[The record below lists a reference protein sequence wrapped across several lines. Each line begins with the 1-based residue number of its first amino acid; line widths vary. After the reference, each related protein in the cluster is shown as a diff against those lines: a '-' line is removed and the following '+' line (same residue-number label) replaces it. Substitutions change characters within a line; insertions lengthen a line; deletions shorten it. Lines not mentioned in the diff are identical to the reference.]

1 MDQIVR
7 GSISSQIPNWV
18 SKIEKNYSTCI
29 KKINDVVIVHIDEVR
44 LGDQSNKARKQS
56 TLNQSIKNQLRDDF
70 DENDWREDQEPAI
83 IFLNKDVSN
92 SSLSTPKKYDAHLCI
107 HRLTGVKETTGNG
120 SANFQKTF
128 PAVVVELEDGLS
140 SQEVNLILSV
150 FGMEENAN
158 RRASNPATTD
168 DYTAGALNMVE
179 DLRVNGREATVSEKI
194 AYLDI
199 ELKKMKRM
207 GSTIWKKYQ
216 LIRRILKNVRRLLD
230 KDGVAHKRHSFANA
244 QKYVEEYYEDSFE
257 YNTIGKIDN
266 LHFRNTQAN
275 SFTTLNTGMPM
286 NKSISLFWPSNRI
299 DRNLNDI
306 YLSLKT
312 MERED
317 EKVPIHIF
325 LSVDTL
331 GFQDLLHDRKT
342 YARQL
347 LEMRD
352 MLSDDIKERIVFV
365 AFLPQH
371 SSEDLE
377 TLIDFRDFQKKYL
390 KDTL

>member
-1 MDQIVR
+1 MNQIVR

-18 SKIEKNYSTCI
+18 SNIEKNYSTCI

-70 DENDWREDQEPAI
+70 DENGWREDQEPAI
-83 IFLNKDVSN
+83 IFLNKDTAK

-107 HRLTGVKETTGNG
+107 HRLTGVKETTGTG

-128 PAVVVELEDGLS
+128 PAVVIELEDGLT
-140 SQEVNLILSV
+140 SQEVNFILSV

-158 RRASNPATTD
+158 RRASNPATTN

-179 DLRVNGREATVSEKI
+179 GLRVSGREATVQEKI
-194 AYLDI
+194 AYLEI
-199 ELKKMKRM
+199 ELKKMRRM
-207 GSTIWKKYQ
+207 GSTVWKKYQ
-216 LIRRILKNVRRLLD
+216 LIRRILKNVRRVLD
-230 KDGVAHKRHSFANA
+230 KDGVAHRRHSFETA
-244 QKYVEEYYEDSFE
+244 QNYVEEYYEDSFE

-266 LHFRNTQAN
+266 LHFRKTQAN
-275 SFTTLNTGMPM
+275 CLTALNSQVPT
-286 NKSISLFWPSNRI
+286 NKSISLFWPSNRV

-331 GFQDLLHDRKT
+331 GFQDLLQDRKT

-347 LEMRD
+347 LEMKE
-352 MLSDDIKERIVFV
+352 MFSDDVKERIVFV

-371 SSEDLE
+371 ASEDLE
-377 TLIDFRDFQKKYL
+377 TLINFRDFQKKYL

>member
-1 MDQIVR
+1 MNEIVK
-7 GSISSQIPNWV
+7 GSVSSQIPNWV
-18 SKIEKNYSTCI
+18 SNIETNYSTYI
-29 KKINDVVIVHIDEVR
+29 KTIDNVVIVHIDDVH
-44 LGDQSNKARKQS
+44 LGDQSNKARSQS

-70 DENDWREDQEPAI
+70 DENGWREDQEPAI
-83 IFLNKDVSN
+83 IFLNKDTAK

-107 HRLTGVKETTGNG
+107 HRLTGVKETTGTG

-128 PAVVVELEDGLS
+128 PAVVIELEDGLT
-140 SQEVNLILSV
+140 SQEVNFILSV

-158 RRASNPATTD
+158 RRASNPATTN

-179 DLRVNGREATVSEKI
+179 GLRVSGREATVQEKI
-194 AYLDI
+194 AYLEI
-199 ELKKMKRM
+199 ELKKMRRM
-207 GSTIWKKYQ
+207 GSTVWKKYQ
-216 LIRRILKNVRRLLD
+216 LIRRILKNVRRVLD
-230 KDGVAHKRHSFANA
+230 KDGVAHRRHSFETA
-244 QKYVEEYYEDSFE
+244 QNYVEEYYEDSFE

-266 LHFRNTQAN
+266 LHFRKTQAN
-275 SFTTLNTGMPM
+275 CLTALNSQVPT
-286 NKSISLFWPSNRI
+286 NKSISLFWPSNRV

-331 GFQDLLHDRKT
+331 GFQDLLQDRKT

-347 LEMRD
+347 LEMKE
-352 MLSDDIKERIVFV
+352 MFSDDVKERIVFV

-371 SSEDLE
+371 ASEDLE
-377 TLIDFRDFQKKYL
+377 TLINFRDFQKKYL